1 MVLNGRKVGEY
12 DVGLAP
18 QTIETDLGDLP
29 AGDYVL
35 ELRVDGQPENPPG
48 DRRTLSFGASRLA
61 IEREQ
66 P

>member
-1 MVLNGRKVGEY
+1 VINGRSVGEY
-12 DVGLAP
+12 ELGLAP
-18 QTIETDLGDLP
+18 QTIDADLGDLP

-35 ELRVDGQPENPPG
+35 ELRVEGQPENPPG

-61 IEREQ
+61 VERVQ